1 MPLEPL
7 LDTTEAA
14 AFLRRSKR
22 TLEHWR
28 VAGGGPRYVK
38 NLGRALYRPEDLL
51 AFVEGGLRTSTSE
64 GGKAA

>member
-7 LDTTEAA
+7 LDTAEAA

-28 VAGGGPRYVK
+28 VVGGGPQYVK
-38 NLGRALYRPEDLL
+38 SGGRALYRPEDLL
-51 AFVEGGLRTSTSE
+51 AFVEAGLRTSTSDAGN
-64 GGKAA
+64 GG